1 MIESA
6 VLFKTRQ
13 YNTTFWTDG
22 YLKNSNHHHHQQNYP
37 RPGSAGRR
45 VAAGSEINVGP
56 ASAGYYKKHES
67 SRKQVRLLQ
76 YFIFLVN
83 FFPSPF
89 VRLFKTHLFSCLW
102 KLRGRLPP
110 LYNPWK
116 EGCCCPASLCYWN
129 WIFSA
134 EKKCKS
140 HLVTYHTRCGD
151 ARPGMQIVLWMPK
164 LNYLVPWK
172 QGLSMKL
179 CNANTF
185 LAICSSH
192 PDQKRI

>member
-89 VRLFKTHLFSCLW
+89 VRLFKTHLFWLFQNLEGPGFTPATHLRPPCL
-102 KLRGRLPP
+102 
-110 LYNPWK
+110 N
-116 EGCCCPASLCYWN
+116 E
-129 WIFSA
+129 FS
-134 EKKCKS
+134 
-140 HLVTYHTRCGD
+140 
-151 ARPGMQIVLWMPK
+151 
-164 LNYLVPWK
+164 
-172 QGLSMKL
+172 
-179 CNANTF
+179 
-185 LAICSSH
+185 ICSILFHLFLQARSV
-192 PDQKRI
+192 